1 MFVGERLKKLRERE
15 YSQEDLADILKV
27 SNVTISKWENGSQE
41 PRANRVAELARVLGT
56 TPDYLMG
63 YTDNPAPAT
72 QSANL
77 GLTKKEGDISSFDM
91 GEKEG
96 MLFLKTGA
104 FEMRLPDT
112 EKNSELFR
120 SIITQM
126 LTVSGR
132 PVGVDSGVN
141 ILDGGH
147 SNNYHNNVVTT
158 K

>member
-1 MFVGERLKKLRERE
+1 MGLGERLKQLRKGK
-15 YSQEDLADILKV
+15 YSQEELAEMLNV
-27 SNVTISKWENGSQE
+27 HSVTISKWENGIWT
-41 PRANRVAELARVLGT
+41 PRTKHLTELAQILGT
-56 TPDYLMG
+56 TPDYLLG

-77 GLTKKEGDISSFDM
+77 GLTKEEGDISSLDM

>member
-77 GLTKKEGDISSFDM
+77 GLTKKEGDISSLDM